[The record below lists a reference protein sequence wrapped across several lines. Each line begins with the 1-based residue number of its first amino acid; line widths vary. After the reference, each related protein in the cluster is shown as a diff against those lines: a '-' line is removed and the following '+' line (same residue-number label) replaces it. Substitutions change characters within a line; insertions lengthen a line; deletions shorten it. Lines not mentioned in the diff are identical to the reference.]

1 MFLEKSRIFV
11 QIFIIM
17 EPLQLNDPQ
26 VSYGAIDDYGVFSFI
41 DMVRKG
47 IKFSLFS
54 KFAGN
59 IPFTQNDWSNFLHI
73 SERTLHRY
81 QKEQGTFDSP
91 QSERILEIALL
102 YNKGKEVFG
111 DTEKFNLW
119 LDSNNLA
126 LGGIKPKSL
135 FDSTFGINLLKDEL
149 IKIEYGVLA

>member
-1 MFLEKSRIFV
+1 
-11 QIFIIM
+11 M

-41 DMVRKG
+41 DMVRRG

-54 KFAGN
+54 KFAVG
-59 IPFTQNDWSNFLHI
+59 IPFSQSDWSNILHI

-81 QKEQGTFDSP
+81 QKEQGTFDSL

-119 LDSNNLA
+119 LDSNSLA
-126 LGGIKPKSL
+126 LGDIKPKSL
-135 FDSTFGINLLKDEL
+135 LDSTFGIHLLKDEL
-149 IKIEYGVLA
+149 IKIEHGVLA

>member
-1 MFLEKSRIFV
+1 
-11 QIFIIM
+11 M
-17 EPLQLNDPQ
+17 ELLQLNDPQ

-54 KFAGN
+54 KFALS
-59 IPFTQNDWSNFLHI
+59 IPFTQSDWSSFLHI
-73 SERTLHRY
+73 SERTLLRY
-81 QKEQGTFDSP
+81 QKEQGTFAAP

-111 DTEKFNLW
+111 DAEIFNLW
-119 LDSNNLA
+119 LDAKNLA

>member
-1 MFLEKSRIFV
+1 
-11 QIFIIM
+11 M

-73 SERTLHRY
+73 SERTLHR
-81 QKEQGTFDSP
+81 
-91 QSERILEIALL
+91 
-102 YNKGKEVFG
+102 KEVFG

-119 LDSNNLA
+119 LDSKNLA

>member
-1 MFLEKSRIFV
+1 
-11 QIFIIM
+11 M

-41 DMVRKG
+41 EMVRKG

-54 KFAGN
+54 KFAIG
-59 IPFTQNDWSNFLHI
+59 IPFSQSDWSNFLHI
-73 SERTLHRY
+73 SERTLQRY

-111 DTEKFNLW
+111 DSEKFNLW
-119 LDSNNLA
+119 LDSKNLA

-149 IKIEYGVLA
+149 TKIEYGVLA

>member
-1 MFLEKSRIFV
+1 
-11 QIFIIM
+11 M

-41 DMVRKG
+41 EMVRKG

-54 KFAGN
+54 KFALG
-59 IPFTQNDWSNFLHI
+59 IPFSQSDWSNFLHI
-73 SERTLHRY
+73 SERTLQRY

-111 DTEKFNLW
+111 DIEKFNLW
-119 LDSNNLA
+119 LDSKNLA

-149 IKIEYGVLA
+149 TKIEYGVLA